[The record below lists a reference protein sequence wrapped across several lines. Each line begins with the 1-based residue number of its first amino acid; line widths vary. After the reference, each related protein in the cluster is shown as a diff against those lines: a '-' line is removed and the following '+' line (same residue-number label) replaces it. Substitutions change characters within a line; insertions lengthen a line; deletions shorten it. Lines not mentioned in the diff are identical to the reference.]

1 MLVCV
6 EKLPKS
12 EEWCIFIKPESTEC
26 VVTSQTVDGQL
37 GIHVLK
43 HQIKKKIQ
51 LETVGYM

>member
-26 VVTSQTVDGQL
+26 VVTSQQSMVSWA
-37 GIHVLK
+37 
-43 HQIKKKIQ
+43 
-51 LETVGYM
+51 YMY